1 MAAAA
6 IERNRKGTLFRRH
19 LLCRIGRLYFRRLRF
34 DQFND
39 VLDHLCILHMMIGDA
54 GKIDNMLAS
63 AAASDADVRFAGLS
77 RAKIGRATG
86 RERVCKYVWI
96 AVVAVSLK

>member
-1 MAAAA
+1 MASDRLFITASMQEKSATPANAAIKGTKEWRLGGVNDLRMAAAA

-39 VLDHLCILHMMIGDA
+39 VLDHLCILHMMLGDA
-54 GKIDNMLAS
+54 GKIDH
-63 AAASDADVRFAGLS
+63 
-77 RAKIGRATG
+77 I
-86 RERVCKYVWI
+86 ERK
-96 AVVAVSLK
+96 